1 MAWLCSKTF
10 HMEDSKQ
17 AAIDARLEIAM
28 KKQTELLSRRDCLK
42 LAGAVTFSAPLAG
55 WAAEDLRSKAKK
67 NLKVAIFSGVYA
79 GLPLEEA
86 AKKIKADGFGGVV
99 LEHTFADIRFNP
111 FAPDWEVAKKI
122 TGCLE
127 RNDIKVVGLYGY
139 YNVVAPDPEKR
150 KLGEHRMQF
159 LIENWKRLGSKNIST
174 ETGSLNPLS
183 EWNDSP
189 ENATEKAYQQCRAS
203 LEKFTRLAEKTG
215 AVISIEPYWKNVI
228 GSAERAMRLFR
239 DVRSPALKL
248 VMDPCNYFRKA
259 DLANM
264 QTMLTDIFQRVG
276 KQTVLAHAKDVKEAA
291 NADDTELPA
300 SGKGVLDYPLYLR
313 LLTQLDR
320 EIYLAVEHL
329 TLSEVPAARDYVLA
343 QFEKI

>member
-1 MAWLCSKTF
+1 M
-10 HMEDSKQ
+10 
-17 AAIDARLEIAM
+17 
-28 KKQTELLSRRDCLK
+28 
-42 LAGAVTFSAPLAG
+42 
-55 WAAEDLRSKAKK
+55 
-67 NLKVAIFSGVYA
+67 YA
-79 GLPLEEA
+79 SLPLEEA
-86 AKKIKADGFGGVV
+86 AKKIKADGFNGVV
-99 LEHTFADIRFNP
+99 LEYAFADVRFDP
-111 FAPDWEVAKKI
+111 YAPNWEAAKKI
-122 TGCLE
+122 TSCLE
-127 RNDIKVVGLYGY
+127 CNGIKMVGLYGY

-150 KLGEHRMQF
+150 KLGEQRMQF
-159 LIENWKRLGSKNIST
+159 LIENWKRLGSNNIST
-174 ETGSLNPLS
+174 ETGSFNPQS

-203 LEKFTRLAEKTG
+203 LEKFAKLAEKTG

-228 GSAERAMRLFR
+228 SSAERAKRLFR

-276 KQTVLAHAKDVKEAA
+276 KQTVLAHAKDVKGAA

-313 LLTQLDR
+313 LLAQLDR

-329 TLSEVPAARDYVLA
+329 TLSEVSAARDYVLA

>member
-1 MAWLCSKTF
+1 
-10 HMEDSKQ
+10 
-17 AAIDARLEIAM
+17 
-28 KKQTELLSRRDCLK
+28 
-42 LAGAVTFSAPLAG
+42 
-55 WAAEDLRSKAKK
+55 
-67 NLKVAIFSGVYA
+67 
-79 GLPLEEA
+79 
-86 AKKIKADGFGGVV
+86 
-99 LEHTFADIRFNP
+99 
-111 FAPDWEVAKKI
+111 
-122 TGCLE
+122 
-127 RNDIKVVGLYGY
+127 VVGLYGY
-139 YNVVAPDPEKR
+139 YIVVAPDPEKR

-264 QTMLTDIFQRVG
+264 QTMLTDIFQQVG